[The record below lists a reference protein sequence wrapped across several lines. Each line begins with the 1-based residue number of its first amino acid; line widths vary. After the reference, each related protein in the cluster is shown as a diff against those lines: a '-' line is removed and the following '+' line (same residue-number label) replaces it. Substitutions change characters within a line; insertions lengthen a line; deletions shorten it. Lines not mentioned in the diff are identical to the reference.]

1 MLGTPGSNPL
11 ELFWDVVD
19 ALDQK
24 LDAKVG
30 VVNDAIAAYNAAAK
44 IDPKVAEEG
53 EEPKGF
59 VLSADTTFDSFAG
72 VVRNDE
78 EVKRL
83 SEKDLQ
89 LVYYAVG
96 FIHYYLV

>member
-1 MLGTPGSNPL
+1 M
-11 ELFWDVVD
+11 VD

-59 VLSADTTFDSFAG
+59 ILSADTTFDSFVG
-72 VVRNDE
+72 VVKGDE

-83 SEKDLQ
+83 SEKDLK
-89 LVYYAVG
+89 LVYYAVNL
-96 FIHYYLV
+96 FRHHFMMHWLTVL